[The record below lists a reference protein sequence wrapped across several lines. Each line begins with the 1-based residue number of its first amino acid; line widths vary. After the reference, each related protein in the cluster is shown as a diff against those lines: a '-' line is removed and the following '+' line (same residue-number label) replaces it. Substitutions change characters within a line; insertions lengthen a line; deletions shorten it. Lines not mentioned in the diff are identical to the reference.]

1 MTQYIL
7 SRLFIAFLVIATVS
21 VISFM
26 LLRISGDLALELAG
40 EDATPEQIAETA
52 RLYGLD
58 QPLYVQYFDWVG
70 NALRGDL
77 GHSLYTSEP
86 VIEMIAS
93 RIGRTFKLAF
103 YAMILALTISIPL
116 GVIASLRP
124 NSWLDRGALLF
135 AVFAQAIPSFWFA
148 LLLMLFFGV
157 SLRWL
162 PISGSSTELH
172 FLMPSVALGL
182 SVMPQFMRLTR
193 AGMLDVLGADF
204 IRTARAKG
212 LNPWKVYFKH
222 ALRVAM
228 LPLLS
233 LIAIVFGFLLSG
245 SVVMET
251 IFSLNGV
258 GSLAFESIIRQDFP
272 VLQSIVLMISVI
284 YVSLTFFAD
293 LLNAQLDSR
302 IRVDG

>member
-40 EDATPEQIAETA
+40 EDATQEQIAETA

-70 NALRGDL
+70 NALRGDF

-293 LLNAQLDSR
+293 LLNAQLDPR

>member
-52 RLYGLD
+52 QLYGLD

-204 IRTARAKG
+204 I
-212 LNPWKVYFKH
+212 
-222 ALRVAM
+222 
-228 LPLLS
+228 
-233 LIAIVFGFLLSG
+233 
-245 SVVMET
+245 
-251 IFSLNGV
+251 
-258 GSLAFESIIRQDFP
+258 
-272 VLQSIVLMISVI
+272 
-284 YVSLTFFAD
+284 
-293 LLNAQLDSR
+293 
-302 IRVDG
+302 

>member
-52 RLYGLD
+52 QLYGLD

-293 LLNAQLDSR
+293 LLNAQLDPR

>member
-293 LLNAQLDSR
+293 LLNAQLDPR